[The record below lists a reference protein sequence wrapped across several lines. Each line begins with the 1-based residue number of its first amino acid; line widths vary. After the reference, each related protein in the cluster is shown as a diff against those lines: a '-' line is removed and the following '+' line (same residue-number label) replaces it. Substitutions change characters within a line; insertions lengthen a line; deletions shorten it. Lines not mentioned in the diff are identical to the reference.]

1 MKVLSYPAY
10 DQLEIAD
17 APLPQLAAGEVLL
30 RVAACGVCGSEL
42 ESFKT
47 HSVRRPPPLVMG
59 HEFCGIIEDAGDA
72 SDFQTGQ
79 KVVANALV
87 PCGDCVRCQR
97 GDTHLCA
104 HRQLFG
110 MHRQG
115 AFAEY
120 VAVPARCLIPWPEE
134 LLAAAACLAEPL
146 GNGVH
151 MVNLTQHLPA
161 ERILIIGA
169 GPIGLMAQQAFAA
182 LRGSQ
187 IMVADLSAERIAV
200 AQKLG
205 AAHIVNSREADA
217 VALCLEWTHGEGA
230 DIVIDAVGAVATKTQ
245 SLTALRPGGAAVWIG
260 LHSDEMTFNSYH
272 VTLPEKQ
279 VFGSYS
285 ATLPEM
291 QVALQLMQEGKV
303 ETASWVES
311 FPLERGAEAF
321 HRMADARGTDIKAV
335 VAP

>member
-59 HEFCGIIEDAGDA
+59 HEFCGVIEDAGDA

-134 LLAAAACLAEPL
+134 LPAAAACLAEPL

-245 SLTALRPGGAAVWIG
+245 SLAALRPGGAAVWIG
-260 LHSDEMTFNSYH
+260 LHSDEMTFNSYD